1 MLESGRTPKPQLR
14 TTGASLL
21 PGITGFR
28 FHWGQQVTH
37 LLILNQKF
45 QVPRTVTVYMCHSV
59 TPIFFIMKAHIFI
72 TSKELVWDY
81 EDQLYQASQSSDHA
95 GTRNSRCAS
104 GSVKQD
110 QHTGQYSDKQYL
122 SHRVSGHPVFLV
134 LLLVC
139 TAMFNHTTSKRL
151 RKAYS
156 AVTRQ
161 FFWRGAKNLRAGV
174 NKMLHRKY

>member
-1 MLESGRTPKPQLR
+1 MKISFIKP
-14 TTGASLL
+14 
-21 PGITGFR
+21 
-28 FHWGQQVTH
+28 HN
-37 LLILNQKF
+37 LLITLARATLG
-45 QVPRTVTVYMCHSV
+45 VR
-59 TPIFFIMKAHIFI
+59 
-72 TSKELVWDY
+72 
-81 EDQLYQASQSSDHA
+81 
-95 GTRNSRCAS
+95 R

-161 FFWRGAKNLRAGV
+161 FF
-174 NKMLHRKY
+174 